1 MPILAANGGYQF
13 GSANRTHPELG
24 DYNQRA
30 RVPDILNG
38 LATQCIRGLPPGV
51 RKTMVVDGTY
61 QRKLLEKHNHLLKRE
76 NKSASTHNQARIPL
90 YAESINML
98 DGLAD
103 DEFNQ
108 YQDEH
113 PKIVPLFEV
122 DVAEAVTPYV
132 TYIEKEFDEPD
143 QETTRE
149 LRQAQESLEMVVSQ
163 RVKASQLEEVD
174 LGTGEEPKPINR
186 DVFAWSYEDMQG
198 LDPQLYQ
205 HQIHLSMDAKPVA
218 QPRYRMN
225 PTMRL
230 KSRRKSTNC

>member
-174 LGTGEEPKPINR
+174 LRTGEGPKLVN
-186 DVFAWSYEDMQG
+186 V
-198 LDPQLYQ
+198 
-205 HQIHLSMDAKPVA
+205 AKEIVEI
-218 QPRYRMN
+218 
-225 PTMRL
+225 
-230 KSRRKSTNC
+230 SRSTRVT